1 MLLYTDKVQVI
12 QKNFSC
18 TFYTYISDCPIKLYQ
33 YFQYIILYT
42 ILIIMNVEQLK
53 HTSTFINTGNNH
65 ENIYRFF
72 FLTKIQ
78 SFYDSLHK
86 NHLSNQRSAPRWRIW
101 SMTSKDQDRSAFS
114 TWVRLW
120 SFNALITGRS
130 PQRDTEAMTITYC
143 PRRGGKTK
151 DN

>member
-53 HTSTFINTGNNH
+53 HTGTFINTGNNH

-72 FLTKIQ
+72 F
-78 SFYDSLHK
+78 SNK
-86 NHLSNQRSAPRWRIW
+86 NSIIL
-101 SMTSKDQDRSAFS
+101 
-114 TWVRLW
+114 
-120 SFNALITGRS
+120 
-130 PQRDTEAMTITYC
+130 
-143 PRRGGKTK
+143 
-151 DN
+151 